1 MLQFKNNMR
10 YTDKMVTFFTGNAPF
25 SNFYPSQF
33 EYKGY
38 HLNNSEQAFMLE
50 KAIMFDKNKIPFI
63 LAAKSPAEVKKLGR
77 AVQNFNPKVW
87 DENRYQIM
95 VDILKAK
102 FANPTLKQILVG
114 TDNLELVEGSPYD
127 AIWGVKLDWKSDEI
141 LDRRNWH
148 GRNLLG
154 KALMEVREY
163 YRNQL

>member
-1 MLQFKNNMR
+1 M
-10 YTDKMVTFFTGNAPF
+10 
-25 SNFYPSQF
+25 
-33 EYKGY
+33 
-38 HLNNSEQAFMLE
+38 
-50 KAIMFDKNKIPFI
+50 
-63 LAAKSPAEVKKLGR
+63 
-77 AVQNFNPKVW
+77 W

-102 FANPTLKQILVG
+102 FANPTLKEILLR

-127 AIWGVKLDWKSDEI
+127 AIWGVKLDWMSDEI
-141 LDRRNWH
+141 LDRRNWR